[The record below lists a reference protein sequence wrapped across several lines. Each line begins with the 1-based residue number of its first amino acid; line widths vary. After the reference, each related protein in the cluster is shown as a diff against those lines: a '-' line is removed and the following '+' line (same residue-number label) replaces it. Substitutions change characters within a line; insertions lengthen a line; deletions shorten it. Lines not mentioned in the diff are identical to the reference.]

1 MFSSTRASH
10 GKGSSGW
17 QKKEKFW
24 YREEYIISCSQSFS
38 LLVSKSERKSGQ
50 KTPPKKT
57 KKQKKTGAQNNGDV
71 RRKSC
76 LLPVYRPSEDCTTPT
91 VHSNLK
97 SNMAGRINDREL
109 TTLARTNNT
118 PALQAWKL
126 RFFCNFVRVG
136 ILQRTPRSI
145 PRWIVCIAQHKN
157 LAWDLPG

>member
-50 KTPPKKT
+50 KPPPKKT
-57 KKQKKTGAQNNGDV
+57 NKKKKRV
-71 RRKSC
+71 RKITVMSGERAVYHPSIARVKIG
-76 LLPVYRPSEDCTTPT
+76 LPPQSTQT
-91 VHSNLK
+91 SNQTWQR
-97 SNMAGRINDREL
+97 RINDREL

-145 PRWIVCIAQHKN
+145 PGWIVCIAQHKN